1 MKKTLLRV
9 ENIRKSFGDL
19 EVLKGV
25 TFDLNLN
32 ETVVIIGPSGSGKS
46 TLLRC
51 INLLVEPDEGRIWLG
66 GEEITRKGVD
76 KTKVRKKVQMVF
88 QHFNLFDHLTAL
100 RNVSLGPRYILGYSK
115 EAATKIAIECLEK
128 VGMEKWKDHYPA
140 ELSGG
145 QKQRVAIA
153 RALAMNPKIILFD
166 EPTSALDPELIG
178 EVLEVM
184 RELSRSGLTNL
195 TVTHEIGFAK
205 EVADRILF
213 LCDGIVLE
221 QGSPKEVL
229 ESPKHDRTK
238 RFLHKITELY
248 GTSGEKTR

>member
-1 MKKTLLRV
+1 MEKPFFRV
-9 ENIRKSFGDL
+9 EDVKKSFGNL

-25 TFDLNLN
+25 SFDVKLN
-32 ETVVIIGPSGSGKS
+32 ETVVIMGPSGSGKS

-51 INLLVEPDEGRIWLG
+51 INMLTETDAGRIWLD
-66 GEEITRKGVD
+66 GEEINWKKTD
-76 KTKVRKKVQMVF
+76 KSKVRRKVQMVF
-88 QHFNLFDHLTAL
+88 QHFNLFDHLRAL
-100 RNVSLGPRYILGYSK
+100 QNVSLGPRNILGLSK
-115 EAATKIAIECLEK
+115 GAATKTAIEYLES

-153 RALAMNPKIILFD
+153 RALAMNPKMILFD

-184 RELSRSGLTNL
+184 VKLSLSGLTNV
-195 TVTHEIGFAK
+195 TVTHEIGFAR

-213 LCDGIVLE
+213 LCDGVILE
-221 QGSPKEVL
+221 QGTPKELL

-248 GTSGEKTR
+248 GTPGEKR